1 LEALLDEFG
10 FAHDG
15 KVGLVVADE
24 SPESDHIGEF
34 SPILCIEQLPMSHQA
49 LKKEQITAKGLRG

>member
-15 KVGLVVADE
+15 KVWLVVADQ
-24 SPESDHIGEF
+24 SPESDYIGEF
-34 SPILCIEQLPMSHQA
+34 SAILCIKQLPISHQVP
-49 LKKEQITAKGLRG
+49 KKPCIKDKRT

>member
-15 KVGLVVADE
+15 KVGLVVADK
-24 SPESDHIGEF
+24 SPESDYIGEF
-34 SPILCIEQLPMSHQA
+34 SAILCIEQLPISHPVPKKTC
-49 LKKEQITAKGLRG
+49 LKDKRT